1 MDVHIRRAV
10 TTALRLRS
18 VDVLTAQE
26 DRAAEVDDD
35 ALLQR
40 ATDLGRV
47 LVSQD
52 ADLLREAA
60 LPSGAHRTF
69 SGLVYAHQLRITI
82 GQMVDELELIA
93 KATSPEEWRAR
104 IEYLPIRQPHRSE

>member
-1 MDVHIRRAV
+1 MCTSGEPSRAAV
-10 TTALRLRS
+10 RVRA

-26 DRAAEVDDD
+26 NGASKLDDA

-60 LPSGAHRTF
+60 RRLEAGKTF
-69 SGLVYAHQLRITI
+69 CGLVYAHQLRITI
-82 GQMVDELELIA
+82 GQTVHDLELIA
-93 KATSPEEWRAR
+93 KVSSPEEWEGR
-104 IEYLPIRQPHRSE
+104 IEYLPLG